1 MYKNPEEICLNGK
14 TASYNYEMTMEKCR
28 LLEANGFEV
37 RKWWECE
44 VEALLKENSEMQS
57 FFATIED
64 NSTFLRLREAF
75 YGGRVGPSSL
85 KCDLSEID
93 GALNLY
99 EIRYFDIVSLYP
111 YTNFNCEVF
120 RRLQTTNSC
129 HFPSIFQYP
138 IGHPKVEVEDKKVE
152 WKQASDNSY
161 KGILKVRFFVYFN
174 KILK

>member
-28 LLEANGFEV
+28 LLEANGFKV

-129 HFPSIFQYP
+129 RFSHNFSILL
-138 IGHPKVEVEDKKVE
+138 D
-152 WKQASDNSY
+152 
-161 KGILKVRFFVYFN
+161 ILR
-174 KILK
+174 LKLKTRK

>member
-1 MYKNPEEICLNGK
+1 MYKNSEEICLNGK

-129 HFPSIFQYP
+129 HFSHNFSILL
-138 IGHPKVEVEDKKVE
+138 D
-152 WKQASDNSY
+152 
-161 KGILKVRFFVYFN
+161 ILR
-174 KILK
+174 LKLKTRR